1 MNNSRMKEDIPAM
14 RKDKLTPEQ
23 LSNLRHQADMILQL
37 KPEELQRF
45 SAEEIYHLIH
55 EMGKYQADLQIHA
68 EGLHQTREK
77 TEELLDKYTDLF
89 DFAPLGYFIFDQ
101 NGLLLEV
108 NHTGAGQLGQ
118 EKANLINQPVDSF
131 VAQGYRDM
139 FLMHLRQVFQS
150 QVRQV
155 CELKLRRGNGMEFYA
170 RLESIGV
177 RDSQGNFSHYR
188 TIVSNISKRKRMEEE
203 LQRTQRL
210 KSVGVMA
217 GDIAHEF
224 KNIMMI
230 IVNVLSLAKL
240 HLDSKDRVLD
250 LLTQAENAAMRA
262 NGLNQRLT
270 SFFRSEVPA
279 KKNASLPELLK
290 NTGNCQIKGSGVKP
304 VYSLPD
310 DLWPVVIDDRQI
322 GQVISTLIMHADQAM
337 PEGGEIEITAENV
350 VIGSDDSLPLKNGK
364 YVKVSIK
371 DQGWG
376 LQKEDLQR
384 VFDPCFSSKSTGNGL
399 GLAASYLIIRKH
411 GGHLSAESELG
422 TGTTFSFYLPAA
434 RQGTSLLCR
443 DSEQKSYG
451 DRMRILLMEDEVI
464 VRNTAGQMLEY
475 FGYEVEFAWDGV
487 EAISLYKQAKE
498 SGHPFYVVIMD
509 LSVPGGMGGM
519 EAVQELLRVDPD
531 VKAIATSGYIDDL
544 VMSDFKHYGFTAAIA
559 KPYQI
564 LELAKTLKCIIGE

>member
-1 MNNSRMKEDIPAM
+1 MNNSRMKEDISAM
-14 RKDKLTPEQ
+14 SKAEPTPEQ
-23 LSNLRHQADMILQL
+23 LSNLRHQADKILQL
-37 KPEELQRF
+37 KLGELQRL
-45 SAEEIYHLIH
+45 SAEEIHRLIY
-55 EMGKYQADLQIHA
+55 EMGMYQANLQMHA
-68 EGLHQTREK
+68 EGLYQAREK
-77 TEELLDKYTDLF
+77 TEELLGKYTDFF

-101 NGLLLEV
+101 NGLVLEV

-155 CELKLRRGNGMEFYA
+155 CELKLRSGNGMEFYA

-188 TIVSNISKRKRMEEE
+188 TIASNISKRKRMEEE

-224 KNIMMI
+224 RNIMMI
-230 IVNVLSLAKL
+230 IVSVLSLAKL
-240 HLDSKDRVLD
+240 HFDAEDKVFN

-262 NGLNQRLT
+262 NDLTQRLT

-279 KKNASLPELLK
+279 KKNAALTELLK
-290 NTGNCQIKGSGVKP
+290 NTGNCPIKGSGVNP

-310 DLWPVVIDDRQI
+310 DLWPVEIDERQI

-337 PEGGEIEITAENV
+337 PEGGEIKVTAENV
-350 VIGSDDSLPLKNGK
+350 VVGPDESLPLKDGK
-364 YVKVSIK
+364 YVKVSVK
-371 DQGWG
+371 DQSWG

-384 VFDPCFSSKSTGNGL
+384 VFDPCFSSTAIGNGL

-422 TGTTFSFYLPAA
+422 SGTTFFFYLPAA
-434 RQGTSLLCR
+434 RQRTSLLCR
-443 DSEQKSYG
+443 DSEQKSYVE
-451 DRMRILLMEDEVI
+451 RRRILLMEDEVI

-544 VMSDFKHYGFTAAIA
+544 VMSDFKRYGFTAAIA

-564 LELAKTLKCIIGE
+564 QELAKTLECIIGE